1 MSHLVSLGLWEGIG
15 EQDLEMFCS
24 HARFCSLFWGVGG
37 GTPFLMTIFFFS
49 FLSSCDVVPLLLF
62 FCVVFMPVALFYDW
76 FSCFGLSSLCI
87 IRKCALRND
96 EF

>member
-1 MSHLVSLGLWEGIG
+1 MSHLVSLGLWKGIG

-24 HARFCSLFWGVGG
+24 HTRFCSPFFG
-37 GTPFLMTIFFFS
+37 GTPFLMTILFLS

-62 FCVVFMPVALFYDW
+62 FMPVALFYDW

-87 IRKCALRND
+87 LRNCTLRND

>member
-1 MSHLVSLGLWEGIG
+1 
-15 EQDLEMFCS
+15 MFSS
-24 HARFCSLFWGVGG
+24 HARFCHLFWG
-37 GTPFLMTIFFFS
+37 GTPCLNYDSS